1 MTSRHIGKADFILL
15 FITLI
20 WGSTFALIKDA
31 LNFISP
37 SLFQGIRFAIA
48 AALVGFIARKE
59 IRRFDPLR
67 LRQGIILGLM
77 LAAGFALQTF
87 GLRLTTAS
95 KSAFITGL
103 LVVLTPA
110 FQLAIERRA
119 PTRGNVIG
127 ILLVTAGLWLLTSP
141 QGSAFNAGDFMTLG
155 CAVIFA
161 LYVVYLDIFTREAYA
176 AEIVFYQVLV
186 TAILGFALLPALET
200 PLFVPRPVM
209 IFALLYTAVF
219 SSTVATFLQTKYQR
233 ESTPTR
239 AAVIYSLEP
248 VIAALFAAFL
258 LHETLAPIAIAGA
271 ALILG
276 GLLVSELLA

>member
-1 MTSRHIGKADFILL
+1 MLHPSRYTTWSYALETPIRLRETGGGRAKWNYARLSLVLGFDDLQPNRALIDHLIERNR
-15 FITLI
+15 TLI
-20 WGSTFALIKDA
+20 EPIVVEDGPVHE
-31 LNFISP
+31 N
-37 SLFQGIRFAIA
+37 
-48 AALVGFIARKE
+48 
-59 IRRFDPLR
+59 
-67 LRQGIILGLM
+67 
-77 LAAGFALQTF
+77 
-87 GLRLTTAS
+87 
-95 KSAFITGL
+95 
-103 LVVLTPA
+103 VLTGDDIDLYAFPA
-110 FQLAIERRA
+110 PRWHHLDGGRYL
-119 PTRGNVIG
+119 G
-127 ILLVTAGLWLLTSP
+127 
-141 QGSAFNAGDFMTLG
+141 TLG

-209 IFALLYTAVF
+209 IIALLYTAVF